1 MFFFFG
7 GSADML
13 GTYAV
18 FFRWRNKTVVILESR
33 HSRKTKNKGNRPVSI
48 LVYLFILVSQTVSPA
63 VSALLVMR
71 WLIERKLFHLLFH
84 KLFHFYVIIYD

>member
-1 MFFFFG
+1 M
-7 GSADML
+7 
-13 GTYAV
+13 
-18 FFRWRNKTVVILESR
+18 
-33 HSRKTKNKGNRPVSI
+33 
-48 LVYLFILVSQTVSPA
+48 VYLFILVSQTVSPA

>member
-1 MFFFFG
+1 
-7 GSADML
+7 ML

-18 FFRWRNKTVVILESR
+18 FFRWKNKTVVILESR
-33 HSRKTKNKGNRPVSI
+33 HSRKNKGNRPVSI
-48 LVYLFILVSQTVSPA
+48 LVYLFILVSQTVLPA
-63 VSALLVMR
+63 VSAVLVMR